1 MELVSDVRL
10 FKMVISVLES
20 LFTLLRKVA
29 FSLYSKIEV
38 TFTKINLCMTLR
50 FHWGYIKS
58 YV

>member
-29 FSLYSKIEV
+29 LSLYSKIEV
-38 TFTKINLCMTLR
+38 MFTELNLC
-50 FHWGYIKS
+50 I
-58 YV
+58 